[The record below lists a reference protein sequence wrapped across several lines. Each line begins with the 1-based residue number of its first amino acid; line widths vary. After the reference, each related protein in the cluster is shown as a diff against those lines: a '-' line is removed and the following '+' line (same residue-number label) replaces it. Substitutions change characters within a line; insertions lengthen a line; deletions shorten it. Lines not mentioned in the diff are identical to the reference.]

1 MKTYLK
7 RPYEKP
13 LAAIY
18 YASADMLH
26 HFPSRVNIR
35 QRIVQPSSKE
45 QRRLLQ
51 STSSS
56 SSTRFQHVHWGKY
69 GIKPLGTSDK
79 SLCEQLQYGQKSA
92 KVMISFDVSI
102 NIDIIHRLIGSFS
115 DYSCRIRCSKKISRY

>member
-45 QRRLLQ
+45 QQRLLS

-56 SSTRFQHVHWGKY
+56 SSSSTRLQHVHWGKY
-69 GIKPLGTSDK
+69 GIKPLGTSDE
-79 SLCEQLQYGQKSA
+79 SLCEQLQYGKKSA
-92 KVMISFDVSI
+92 KVMVLLEND
-102 NIDIIHRLIGSFS
+102 
-115 DYSCRIRCSKKISRY
+115 